1 MIERVAPDFLRRSYL
16 LKFGLAIVLIIG
28 AIGVVGV
35 VTYAQTV
42 DQLESSAEEDYT
54 AVAELGAV
62 DLERWLGERE
72 ATLVTTS
79 NNDVYDSSQFL
90 IQDYIRQQSN
100 EQYTP
105 EAFLAYHYIDV
116 KENTIIASAGPENQ
130 SQDSTFD
137 RSWHQDNRRFG
148 DSTFVSPVYVEDGI
162 QKVDIATDAV
172 GANTLVMELNFTAFA
187 SNMTQPTDGSFTAV
201 VGPNGTVMGSDNSE
215 LIGES
220 YGNATWSQIDT
231 GNSTTGFLA
240 DQQLSFT
247 DDQHLVAYAT
257 MPDRGMTVL
266 VNVPVSGAYTLSG
279 DIAQNLLVIVAVA
292 ILGLGLLGVTLVRG
306 TVRDLDTLTT
316 KVETLESGD
325 LDVELSTSR
334 IDEIG
339 QLYDGFA
346 GMRDSLQ
353 DRISEAEQALDQAE
367 QAKNNAE
374 TARQDAEKARE
385 EAQQVNQHLEE
396 KADEYREV
404 MEACAD
410 GDLTRRLDPDSE
422 NEAMAEIATAFNE
435 MLDNIERT
443 VAAVSEFATD
453 VESASDDVTDVA
465 DQVVTGGRETSQSV
479 DEIAEIARA
488 QQSQLQ
494 QVSTEMENMSAS
506 IEEVTASA
514 NQVASTSQTAA
525 ELSEEGQAAALDA
538 VDKLHTIEQH
548 SGSAAQAIQ
557 NLDDEMERIDA
568 IVDTITEIADRVN
581 MLALNASIEAARAG
595 SGSGDAGDGFAVVAD
610 EVKALAEETQE
621 SAGEVE
627 TLIEQLREQT
637 AESVSEMTAIQE
649 EVTEGVETVESA
661 EDALSEIAGRVTE
674 ANEGVQEIS
683 EAMDAQSRS
692 AQEVSESVDDV
703 AATSQET
710 TDEAAAVSERTE
722 QQVHTLQDIATQ
734 TGDLSERASRLRE
747 RVEEFTVTHGAADD
761 AAAETPVVSDGAG
774 EGVEGGDEPGRDGD
788 ETDT

>member
-1 MIERVAPDFLRRSYL
+1 MIERVVPGFLRRSYL

-28 AIGVVGV
+28 AIGAVGV

-62 DLERWLGERE
+62 DLERWLGARE
-72 ATLVTTS
+72 AQLVSTGD
-79 NNDVYDSSQFL
+79 NNVFESSQFL
-90 IQDYIRQQSN
+90 IQDYLRQEAQDAPS
-100 EQYTP
+100 
-105 EAFLAYHYIDV
+105 AFLGYHYVGVDED
-116 KENTIIASAGPENQ
+116 KIIASVGPKNRTQ
-130 SQDSTFD
+130 GDTFE
-137 RSWHQDNRRFG
+137 RSWYLGNQRFG
-148 DSTFVSPVYVEDGI
+148 DSVFVSPVYVENGI
-162 QKVDIATDAV
+162 QKVDLATDTF
-172 GANTLVMELNFTAFA
+172 GANTLVMELNFTKFA
-187 SNMTQPTDGSFTAV
+187 TNMTKPTEGSFTTV
-201 VGPNGTVMGSDNSE
+201 VNDDGTIMGGDNPD

-220 YGNATWSQIDT
+220 YDNATWRQIDT
-231 GNSTTGFLA
+231 ENSTTGFLA

-257 MPDRGMTVL
+257 IPDRGITVL

-279 DIAQNLLVIVAVA
+279 DIAQNLLVIVGVA
-292 ILGLGLLGVTLVRG
+292 ILGFGLIGVTLVRG

-316 KVETLESGD
+316 KVEALEDGD

-346 GMRDSLQ
+346 GMRDSLKE
-353 DRISEAEQALDQAE
+353 RISEAEQALDQAE

-404 MEACAD
+404 MEACAS

-453 VESASDDVTDVA
+453 VESASDDVTEVTDR
-465 DQVVTGGRETSQSV
+465 VVTSGRETSQSV
-479 DEIAEIARA
+479 DEIAETA
-488 QQSQLQ
+488 QTQHSQLQ

-514 NQVASTSQTAA
+514 NEVASTSQTAA
-525 ELSEEGQAAALDA
+525 ELSEEGQAAAADA
-538 VDKLHTIEQH
+538 VEKLHTIEQH
-548 SGSAAQAIQ
+548 SGSAAQTIQ
-557 NLDDEMERIDA
+557 DLDDEMERIDA

-610 EVKALAEETQE
+610 EVKQLAEETQE

-627 TLIEQLREQT
+627 ALIEQLREQT
-637 AESVSEMTAIQE
+637 DESVSEMAAIQE

-683 EAMDAQSRS
+683 QAMDAQSRS

-710 TDEAAAVSERTE
+710 TEKAASVSDRTE
-722 QQVHTLQDIATQ
+722 QQVQTLQDVATQ
-734 TGDLSERASRLRE
+734 TEDLSERASRLRE
-747 RVEEFTVTHGAADD
+747 RVEEFSVTQASADDGAAD
-761 AAAETPVVSDGAG
+761 TPVVSDGAG
-774 EGVEGGDEPGRDGD
+774 DDGD
-788 ETDT
+788 EVVEDDDEDQAGTDT

>member
-1 MIERVAPDFLRRSYL
+1 MIKGVVPEFLRRSYL
-16 LKFGLAIVLIIG
+16 LKFGLAIVLIVG

-72 ATLVTTS
+72 AALVTTS
-79 NNDVYDSSQFL
+79 NNGVYESSEFL
-90 IQDYIRQQSN
+90 IQDYIRQQSDG
-100 EQYTP
+100 QYTP
-105 EAFLAYHYIDV
+105 NGFLAYHYVGVSDD
-116 KENTIIASAGPENQ
+116 TIIASAGPANR
-130 SQDSTFD
+130 SQDTTFE
-137 RSWHQDNRRFG
+137 RSWYQDNQRFG

-162 QKVDIATDAV
+162 QKVDIATDAI

-187 SNMTQPTDGSFTAV
+187 SNMTQPTDGSFTTV
-201 VGPNGTVMGSDNSE
+201 VNDNGTIMGGDDPE
-215 LIGES
+215 LVGES
-220 YGNATWSQIDT
+220 YDNATWGQIDT
-231 GNSTTGFLA
+231 QNSTTGFLA
-240 DQQLSFT
+240 DQQLSYT

-257 MPDRGMTVL
+257 MPDRGMTVV

-292 ILGLGLLGVTLVRG
+292 ILGFGLISVTLVRG
-306 TVRDLDTLTT
+306 TVRDLDSLTT

-325 LDVELSTSR
+325 LDVELSSSR
-334 IDEIG
+334 VDEIG

-346 GMRDSLQ
+346 GMRDSLRE
-353 DRISEAEQALDQAE
+353 RISEAEQALDQAE

-374 TARQDAEKARE
+374 TAQQDAEKARE

-396 KADEYREV
+396 KADEYRAV
-404 MEACAD
+404 MEACAG
-410 GDLTRRLDPDSE
+410 GDLTQRLDPDSE
-422 NEAMAEIATAFNE
+422 NEAMTEIATAFNE
-435 MLDNIERT
+435 MLDNIEQT

-479 DEIAEIARA
+479 DEIAETA
-488 QQSQLQ
+488 QTQHSQLQ
-494 QVSTEMENMSAS
+494 RVSTQMENMSAS

-525 ELSEEGQAAALDA
+525 ELSEDGRAAAVDA
-538 VDKLHTIEQH
+538 VEKLHTIEQH
-548 SGSAAQAIQ
+548 SGSAAGAIQ
-557 NLDDEMERIDA
+557 DLDDEMERIDA

-637 AESVSEMTAIQE
+637 DESVSEMAAIQE

-661 EDALSEIAGRVTE
+661 EDALAQIADRVTE
-674 ANEGVQEIS
+674 ANDGVQEIS

-703 AATSQET
+703 AARSQET
-710 TDEAAAVSERTE
+710 REKASAVSTRTE
-722 QQVHTLQDIATQ
+722 QQVQTLQDVATQ

-747 RVEEFTVTHGAADD
+747 RVEEFSVTQEAADTD
-761 AAAETPVVSDGAG
+761 AATNTPVVSDGGSEDAHEAG
-774 EGVEGGDEPGRDGD
+774 EDFDEADP
-788 ETDT
+788 